1 MENQSGSRDKGATQR
16 MSISTDVTQSFR
28 WLFTRPLRTW
38 SLFLTL
44 LFICTFQP
52 GGPNSSSRL
61 FAMNNLIEEGSPRI
75 DRYHALTIDWSRT
88 PDGHYYSNKA
98 PGPILLGL
106 PFYYVLD
113 KIFTRGL
120 ETRDERDVRRVH
132 LIEFIDRV
140 VSYFLQTLPLFLL
153 TGMWLQALRK
163 QGVRFTALQWMV
175 IALLLGN
182 TLTLMTSTY
191 YGHAMTA
198 VFLLA
203 MGLGLWRGSVFGAYF
218 FWGLAVLSEYSAAVV
233 ALPLTI
239 AMWPQLKKTPAK
251 NLMWIIAAGIF
262 PGVLWT
268 YYHLTCFGG
277 LFALPNKFQN
287 PAFVDTAKFS
297 LWGIFGMPSPY
308 AVIQLLFGWSRGL
321 LFTQPW
327 MLVFFATPF
336 FAGRLP
342 NLSPWQS
349 REQQLKFVTIT
360 GFILLLVVNAAFGN
374 WEAGAVAGP
383 RYLSPMFGLMALLVG
398 LGWKTNSPLQ
408 NKLFKI
414 TITISAI
421 FQITWLSLCSFPNMK
436 PLWAQALTLMHAQNY
451 GVETFIGLVAVSSFL
466 WILLSRL
473 KVSRA
478 SQHRPERI
486 EDNVQ
491 RKDARAPSFL
501 TPDNNRPNPLAS
513 PNYLVPA
520 LEPAHTPE

>member
-1 MENQSGSRDKGATQR
+1 MAMHSLEVS
-16 MSISTDVTQSFR
+16 QSFR

-44 LFICTFQP
+44 LLICTFQP

-61 FAMNNLIEEGSPRI
+61 FAMNNLIEAGSPRI
-75 DRYHALTIDWSRT
+75 DRYHELTIDWART

-113 KIFTRGL
+113 KIFTHGL
-120 ETRDERDVRRVH
+120 ETRDERDLHRIT

-140 VSYFLQTLPLFLL
+140 VSYFLQTFPLFLL
-153 TGMWLQALRK
+153 TGMWLQVLRK
-163 QGVRFTALQWMV
+163 EGVRFTALNWMV

-198 VFLLA
+198 AFLLA

-218 FWGLAVLSEYSAAVV
+218 FWGLAVLSEYSAAVIV
-233 ALPLTI
+233 LPLTV
-239 AMWPQLKKTPAK
+239 AMWPQLKQAPLQ
-251 NLMWIIAAGIF
+251 NGMRILAAGIF

-308 AVIQLLFGWSRGL
+308 ALVQLLFGWSRGL

-327 MLVFFATPF
+327 MLVLLATPF
-336 FAGRLP
+336 FAGRFP
-342 NLSPWQS
+342 TLSPWQS
-349 REQQLKFVTIT
+349 RAQQLRFVTVSS
-360 GFILLLVVNAAFGN
+360 FVLFLLINAAFGN

-383 RYLSPMFGLMALLVG
+383 RYLSPMFGLMALLIA
-398 LGWKTNSPLQ
+398 LGWKTNSALQ
-408 NKLFKI
+408 NKFFTI
-414 TITISAI
+414 TITLSAI
-421 FQITWLSLCSFPNMK
+421 FQITWLSMCSFPNMR
-436 PLWAQALTLMHAQNY
+436 PLWLQVLNLMNDGHYAL
-451 GVETFIGLVAVSSFL
+451 ETFVGLVAVSSFL
-466 WILLSRL
+466 WILTSKLKASRG
-473 KVSRA
+473 SR
-478 SQHRPERI
+478 HRPEQIAGSALKRD
-486 EDNVQ
+486 E
-491 RKDARAPSFL
+491 RAPSFL
-501 TPDNNRPNPLAS
+501 TPDNSRPDLLAS
-513 PNYLVPA
+513 PNYLAPA
-520 LEPAHTPE
+520 LEPVRTPE